1 MTVSP
6 RSGELKPAAANPVL
20 LRDRIERLLW
30 HLDQQATK
38 RLIAYGPQGRPLV
51 VFSDHVSAAILQL
64 RRSRRA
70 RAARDLDTATS
81 IESAIT
87 AVGRVLPLNQKPAE
101 IVAFLEW
108 TRRFAPHRL
117 CEIGVE
123 SGGTHLL
130 FKRALPQIELTVAI
144 DLFVRHKAHLRYFA
158 PPGQRSLFVD
168 ASSYDPRTVDRVKQ
182 ALDGQPLD
190 LLFIDGDH
198 SFAGAAADF
207 ELYRPLVRP
216 GGIIAFHDIVEDS
229 FIRTG
234 RRARAYVGEV
244 PQLWRQIRAHYPE
257 HREFVESWTQDGYG
271 IGAIVYDP
279 AVAVRLEPPAH
290 H

>member
-190 LLFIDGDH
+190 LLFIDG
-198 SFAGAAADF
+198 
-207 ELYRPLVRP
+207 
-216 GGIIAFHDIVEDS
+216 IIAFHDIVEDS